1 MSARPVY
8 IVSGGVGSSGE
19 HLVRTALAQFR
30 DVHVQVEIIPNVHDT
45 IQLARAISQAAQ
57 TRGIIVYTLVDSH
70 LREQML
76 VQAREHNVVAI
87 DLMGQ
92 LISQLTAMVGQKPL
106 EQPGLY
112 RQLRQA
118 YFDRIEAIEF
128 TVAHDDGR
136 NVADL
141 AQAEIVL
148 IGVSRVGKTP
158 LSMYLSV
165 RGWKVANIPLV
176 RESPPP
182 PILFEIDARRVIG
195 LTIDPGQLV
204 SHRRIRQSRLGVPPE
219 SDYTDPKVMFEEV
232 EAARVLYRKSGFAVL
247 DVTDKPIEESAEQV
261 IALIRRWFSAG
272 KDTP

>member
-1 MSARPVY
+1 VP
-8 IVSGGVGSSGE
+8 
-19 HLVRTALAQFR
+19 
-30 DVHVQVEIIPNVHDT
+30 VEIIPNVHR
-45 IQLARAISQAAQ
+45 IEQIEHAVKQAAQ
-57 TRGIIVYTLVDSH
+57 THGLIVYTLVDSH
-70 LREQML
+70 LREQMIF
-76 VQAREHNVVAI
+76 QARAHNVIAL

-92 LISQLTAMVGQKPL
+92 LLSQLTAMIGQMPL

-112 RQLRQA
+112 RQLRHA

-136 NVADL
+136 NAAEL

-165 RGWKVANIPLV
+165 KGWKVANIPLV

-204 SHRRIRQSRLGVPPE
+204 AHRRLRQSRLGVPPE
-219 SDYTDPKVMFEEV
+219 SDYTDPKVMYEEV
-232 EAARVLYRKSGFAVL
+232 EAARELYRRSGFAVL
-247 DVTDKPIEESAEQV
+247 NVTDKPIEESAEQV
-261 IALIRRWFSAG
+261 IALIRRWFSAS
-272 KDTP
+272 KDDA

>member
-8 IVSGGVGSSGE
+8 IVSGGIGSSGE

-30 DVHVQVEIIPNVHDT
+30 DVHVPVEIIPNVHR
-45 IQLARAISQAAQ
+45 IEQIEHAVKQAAQ
-57 TRGIIVYTLVDSH
+57 THGLIVYTLVDSH
-70 LREQML
+70 LREQMIF
-76 VQAREHNVVAI
+76 QARAHNVIAL

-92 LISQLTAMVGQKPL
+92 LLSQLTAMIGQMPL

-112 RQLRQA
+112 RQLRHA

-136 NVADL
+136 NAAEL

-165 RGWKVANIPLV
+165 KGWKVANIPLV

-204 SHRRIRQSRLGVPPE
+204 AHRRLRQSRLGVPPE
-219 SDYTDPKVMFEEV
+219 SDYTDPKVMYEEV
-232 EAARVLYRKSGFAVL
+232 EAARELYRRSGFAVL
-247 DVTDKPIEESAEQV
+247 NVTDKPIEESAEQV
-261 IALIRRWFSAG
+261 IALIRRWFSAS
-272 KDTP
+272 KDDA